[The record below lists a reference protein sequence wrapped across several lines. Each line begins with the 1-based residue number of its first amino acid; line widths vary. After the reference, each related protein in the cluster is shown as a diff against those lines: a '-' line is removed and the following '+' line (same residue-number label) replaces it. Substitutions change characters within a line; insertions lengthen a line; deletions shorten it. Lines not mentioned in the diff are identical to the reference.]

1 MPFENDQKRN
11 KPNRTKHYLRTLAV
25 AVCIITMN
33 YVHAGKADVLNATI
47 KHLGGDRYRIDT
59 TVKHEDAG
67 WDHYADRWDVVDT
80 NGNVLDSRVLA
91 HPHDNEQPF
100 TRSLTLSIPAG
111 MTTVIIRAND
121 SVHGLGGIEFEL
133 EVPDNAKK

>member
-1 MPFENDQKRN
+1 
-11 KPNRTKHYLRTLAV
+11 
-25 AVCIITMN
+25 MN
-33 YVHAGKADVLNATI
+33 YVHAGEADVLNATI

-59 TVKHEDAG
+59 TVKHDDAG
-67 WDHYADRWDVVDT
+67 WDHYADRWDVLDT
-80 NGNVLDSRVLA
+80 DGNVLDSRVLA

-121 SVHGLGGIEFEL
+121 SVHGLGGVEFKL
-133 EVPDNAKK
+133 AVPDTSK

>member
-1 MPFENDQKRN
+1 MQTQCDQISRKH
-11 KPNRTKHYLRTLAV
+11 PNISKWV
-25 AVCIITMN
+25 ASMAAALCIITMN

-67 WDHYADRWDVVDT
+67 WDHYADRWDVLDT
-80 NGNVLDSRVLA
+80 DGNVLDSRVLA

-100 TRSLTLSIPAG
+100 TRSLTLTIPAG
-111 MTTVIIRAND
+111 TTTVVIRAND
-121 SVHGLGGIEFEL
+121 SVHKLGGVEFEL
-133 EVPDNAKK
+133 SVPAAN

>member
-1 MPFENDQKRN
+1 MQIKSSQQPI
-11 KPNRTKHYLRTLAV
+11 KPKWIIWFSAIV
-25 AVCIITMN
+25 AISLPIITMN

-67 WDHYADRWDVVDT
+67 WEHYADRWDVLDT
-80 NGNVLDSRVLA
+80 EGNVLDSRVLA
-91 HPHDNEQPF
+91 HPHDKEQPF
-100 TRSLTLSIPAG
+100 TRSLTLTIPAG
-111 MTTVIIRAND
+111 ITSVIIRAND

-133 EVPDNAKK
+133 AVP

>member
-1 MPFENDQKRN
+1 MQFESSQQPN
-11 KPNRTKHYLRTLAV
+11 KPKRTTQFLRVVAIAV
-25 AVCIITMN
+25 SIITMN

-47 KHLGGDRYRIDT
+47 KHLGGDRYRINT

-67 WDHYADRWDVVDT
+67 WDHYADRWDVLDT
-80 NGNVLDSRVLA
+80 DGNVLDSRVLA

-121 SVHGLGGIEFEL
+121 SVHGLGGVEFEL
-133 EVPDNAKK
+133 AVPDNAK

>member
-1 MPFENDQKRN
+1 MQFESSQQHN
-11 KPNRTKHYLRTLAV
+11 KPNWIIRFSGIV
-25 AVCIITMN
+25 AIAFSIITMN

-59 TVKHEDAG
+59 TVEHADAG
-67 WDHYADRWDVVDT
+67 WDHYADRWDVLDT

-111 MTTVIIRAND
+111 IKTVIIRAND

-133 EVPDNAKK
+133 AIPENTQ